1 VTPEI
6 LERIRG
12 LELDVVGRIEGL
24 LQGDRRGLLPGPGGE
39 AGDARPYAP
48 GDDVRRIDWNVTA
61 RTRRPYVRDTTA
73 DRELETTLVVDVSGS
88 MLLGSGG
95 TEKWEVA
102 MAAAAVYGFLT
113 DRAGDR
119 VGALVMGSRPAAIA
133 ARPGRSHVYAILSA
147 IDQASREPAS
157 VALASALDRVARLRR
172 RRGLVVVI
180 SDFLDES
187 PWWRPLRALAAA
199 HDVVA
204 VHVTD
209 PVELDLTA
217 SGVVRVE
224 DPETGDRT
232 WVDTSNASVRRRYAD
247 EGRRRTAGIERELRL
262 AGVSRVALSTHGDWV
277 GALVAA
283 VLGRRRTLA
292 AAGRSR

>member
-1 VTPEI
+1 MTPEI

-24 LQGDRRGLLPGPGGE
+24 LQGDHRGLLPGPGGE
-39 AGDARPYAP
+39 TGDARPYVP

-61 RTRRPYVRDTTA
+61 RTSRPHVRDTTA
-73 DRELETTLVVDVSGS
+73 DRELETTLLVDVSGS
-88 MLLGSGG
+88 MLLGSGD

-119 VGALVMGSRPAAIA
+119 VGAVVMGSRQVVIP
-133 ARPGRSHVYAILSA
+133 ARPGRSHVYAILAA
-147 IDQASREPAS
+147 IEQASRAPAPA
-157 VALASALDRVARLRR
+157 ALPPALDRVARLRR

-187 PWWRPLRALAAA
+187 PWWRPMRAMAAA
-199 HDVVA
+199 HDVMA

-209 PVELDLTA
+209 PVELGLTA
-217 SGVVRVE
+217 AGVVRVE
-224 DPETGDRT
+224 DPETGERA
-232 WVDTSNASVRRRYAD
+232 WLDTSNAAVRRRYAE
-247 EGRRRTAGIERELRL
+247 EGRLRTEAIERELRL
-262 AGVSRVALSTHGDWV
+262 AGVGRVPLSTQGDWV

-283 VLGRRRTLA
+283 VLGRRRILA
-292 AAGRSR
+292 AAGRGR